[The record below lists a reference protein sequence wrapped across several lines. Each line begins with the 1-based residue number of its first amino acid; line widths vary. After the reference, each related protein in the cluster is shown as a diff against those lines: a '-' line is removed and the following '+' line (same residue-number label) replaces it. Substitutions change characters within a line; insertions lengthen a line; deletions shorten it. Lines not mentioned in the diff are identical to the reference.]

1 MPTQNTGRT
10 KVRAIASIDI
20 VVSQDV
26 RTFFEEVSVNGHG
39 GFQGLARALQEQL
52 ETSAVLHLTPDEF
65 RRIVRYA
72 TDYGDGGYQ
81 QKFRKIVCSW
91 VAQHADKLI
100 V

>member
-1 MPTQNTGRT
+1 VTTQNNGRS
-10 KVRAIASIDI
+10 KLRAAASIDI
-20 VVSQDV
+20 LVSQDV

-52 ETSAVLHLTPDEF
+52 ETSANLHLTPDEF

-72 TDYGDGGYQ
+72 TNYGDGGYQ

-100 V
+100 L